1 MKFDHL
7 ARQKRATKEQLRAKF
22 VREEREVY
30 PDAIV
35 KRGLT
40 PGDIAHVHC
49 VNARPLIETGFVDQA
64 MGVVRRFAVPATVNG
79 WSVVPQE
86 SDGERKP
93 SFIIDPGK
101 STTAKPRAGGT
112 QFLPT
117 DYRAKRMSLSTA
129 VQIGYGTPG
138 ANLAIQCCAASA
150 HIRVLDIDC
159 RDPEIAEAVKT
170 LALEVLGDT
179 PFIRYGAR
187 PKVALIYRQEAGS
200 DDERW
205 SIPKWSVE
213 MLGADGKRDIDDEL
227 KPINSV
233 EFLSEGG
240 LLTAYGLHHKTG
252 KSFDWS
258 EGRLHPAIA
267 SPLEAPVINKAQVR
281 QFLNRLCDIRALSG
295 GVSTS
300 NPHGGAIDVSE
311 LRQRFGMGQKIWVPR
326 LQRGPFSLNEKGDV
340 TDGGE
345 AWLTQFVW
353 ALCAANAQLIDR
365 YSELLVEA
373 AIAEAIEKL
382 GQTPRDNEG
391 LMTHGGIE
399 QTTRFKMRSP
409 LEKWR
414 ASLAEYAKSGRYHDI
429 CVPWHVTEDGRRPQ
443 SKRVM
448 PAPRPADGSLDWIPD
463 DYCIVDGLSDHAAR
477 AKVLPVEKTAEQI
490 AADKADRAIIEDLD
504 QRHAIADGISDK
516 VDSAIRDFLDAD
528 DAPLVLLRAPTG
540 SGKTSR
546 VVRSLGPWIGE
557 NPKQDGEGPI
567 LAVVPTHANADE
579 ALKKATTE
587 GMMTPEDYWTDG
599 EVNDAIGMLG
609 GTGIKATRFRG
620 RDAAGCLRKD
630 EMRMLGERG
639 IGASNLCGK
648 KVDDEDAIVA
658 AKMRKEGQRVP
669 QKEILCPFR
678 ESGECGYYKQF
689 QDIRDADIVFVSHAY
704 LTMHSLPKALKNPR
718 RVIVDESVV
727 FQIIDQARMPLD
739 ALELPRVEPYVT
751 KLDRKKFPEASDED
765 IKSAL
770 FGDRLEAC
778 SIAKD
783 ALIEGK
789 DVATVFRELERG
801 SELVDAAI
809 TVLARSK
816 QSERKVDPR
825 MNVDDVKELAA
836 QPQMSDLIT
845 EERFWRI
852 VRDRLNGLEDGSA
865 TGNRDMRI
873 QLVQIAEMSEALPRP
888 FVRISWRKDANWSAA
903 PTLLLDASGDA
914 AITEKLFGRAP
925 TVINIEAP
933 MHVRV
938 VAAIESTYSTSQFV
952 PRDPDDSILADR
964 CAGNVNRIR
973 DLITS
978 TSVVY
983 GYGRVLAGA
992 TMSAR
997 EAIQSGWGKP
1007 ASVDFGHFGALRGL
1021 DFAKNHAAAISIGRS
1036 EQPIHIVDGYAAA
1049 LTYDDPDPELPYDQR
1064 GDGMTDGEKALLRQ
1078 AAARTIR
1085 MRTGED
1091 IQHFVPQFPTKKDG
1105 SMSWAQRLEEQWRE
1119 EEIRQFLGRLRPVY
1133 RGIAHNADGEPIDV
1147 ETPVLI
1153 AVGKCLPDVIV
1164 DEIVTLDQLLA
1175 PAKFLELVRLS
1186 GGILSDTV
1194 TPYAPGAQE
1203 ILQGRS
1209 LQQFKKD
1216 CFPHSDAW
1224 VKRLM
1229 DGMGRIV
1236 YRMPGETTH
1245 RQALV
1250 ATAWIDGDP
1259 VAQFE
1264 NDTERWGAML
1274 PEEIISYKP
1283 SKRQPVGFGE
1293 ARQPDKLDLKLA
1305 AGEPDEPVAP
1315 AISTLSDADLISM
1328 IPMDIDEREPV
1339 TYSKSNSRSTRI
1351 IPPFSQGAA

>member
-40 PGDIAHVHC
+40 PEDIAQVHC
-49 VNARPLIETGFVDQA
+49 VNARPLIETGFVDQPI
-64 MGVVRRFAVPATVNG
+64 GVVRRFAVPATVNG
-79 WSVVPQE
+79 WSVVPQDSE
-86 SDGERKP
+86 GERKP

-101 STTAKPRAGGT
+101 STLANPRAGGT
-112 QFLPT
+112 PFLPRE
-117 DYRAKRMSLSTA
+117 YREKLMSLQTA
-129 VQIGYGTPG
+129 VGIGYGTPG

-150 HIRVLDIDC
+150 HARVLDIDC

-170 LALEVLGDT
+170 LAIEVLGDT

-205 SIPKWSVE
+205 SISRWSVE
-213 MLGADGKRDIDDEL
+213 MLGADGKRELDDGGH
-227 KPINSV
+227 PVNAV
-233 EFLSEGG
+233 EFLGEGG
-240 LLTAYGLHHKTG
+240 LLTSYGLHHKTG

-258 EGRLHPAIA
+258 EGRAHPAIA
-267 SPLEAPVINKAQVR
+267 SPLEAPVIDKAQVR
-281 QFLNRLCDIRALSG
+281 LFLNRLCDIRALSG

-300 NPHGGAIDVSE
+300 NPHGGSIDVSE
-311 LRQRFGMGQKIWVPR
+311 LRQRFGMGQKIWVPK
-326 LQRGPFSLNEKGDV
+326 LQRGPFSLNEQGHI
-340 TDGGE
+340 TEGAE
-345 AWLTQFVW
+345 AWLSQFVW
-353 ALCAANAQLIDR
+353 ALCGANAAVLQR
-365 YSELLVEA
+365 YYRVVEEA
-373 AIAEAIEKL
+373 AIAEAIERL

-391 LMTHGGIE
+391 LMTHGAIE
-399 QTTRFKMRSP
+399 KSACFK
-409 LEKWR
+409 LKAAAQKWL
-414 ASLAEYAKSGRYHDI
+414 ASLAEHARSGRYHDI
-429 CVPWHVTEDGRRPQ
+429 AVPWHVTDDGRRPQ
-443 SKRVM
+443 LKRVM

-490 AADKADRAIIEDLD
+490 AADKSERAIIEDLD
-504 QRHAIADGISDK
+504 QRHAIADSISDQ
-516 VDSAIRDFLDAD
+516 VDSAIRDFLDAN
-528 DAPLVLLRAPTG
+528 DAPLVLLKAPTG

-546 VVRSLGPWIGE
+546 VVRSLGPWIRE
-557 NPKQDGEGPI
+557 NPREEGEGPI
-567 LAVVPTHANADE
+567 LVVVPTHANADE
-579 ALKKATTE
+579 ALKKATGE
-587 GMMTPEDYWTDG
+587 GMMTPEEYWTDG
-599 EVNDAIGMLG
+599 ELDDAIGMLG
-609 GTGIKATRFRG
+609 GTGVKATRFRG

-718 RVIVDESVV
+718 KVIIDESVV
-727 FQIIDQARMPLD
+727 YQIIDQARMPLD

-751 KLDRKKFPEASDED
+751 KLDRKKFPDASDED
-765 IKSAL
+765 IKSAY

-778 SIAKD
+778 SIAKG

-789 DVATVFRELERG
+789 DVAAVFRDLERG

-825 MNVDDVKELAA
+825 MDMDDVKELAA

-852 VRDRLNGLEDGSA
+852 VKDRLQGLEEGSA
-865 TGNRDMRI
+865 TGDRDMRI
-873 QLVQIAEMSEALPRP
+873 QIVQIAETSDALPKP
-888 FVRISWRKDANWSAA
+888 FARISWRKETNWSGA

-925 TVINIEAP
+925 TLINIEAP

-938 VAAIESTYSTSQFV
+938 AAAIESTYSTSQFV
-952 PRDPDDSILADR
+952 PRDPEDELVATR

-978 TSVVY
+978 TAVVY
-983 GYGRVLAGA
+983 GYGRVLTGA

-997 EAIQSGWGKP
+997 EAIQSDWEKP

-1064 GDGMTDGEKALLRQ
+1064 GDGTTDGEKALLRQ

-1147 ETPVLI
+1147 ETPVLV

-1194 TPYAPGAQE
+1194 TPYAPGAQQ
-1203 ILQGRS
+1203 ILQGRT
-1209 LQQFKKD
+1209 LQQFRKD
-1216 CFPHSDAW
+1216 CFPQSDAW

-1236 YRMPGETTH
+1236 YRMPGEKAN

-1250 ATAWIDGDP
+1250 ATAWIEGDP

-1264 NDTERWGAML
+1264 RDTERWGAML
-1274 PEEIISYKP
+1274 PEEIISYEP
-1283 SKRQPVGFGE
+1283 SKRQPVGIAE
-1293 ARQPDKLDLKLA
+1293 ARQPDKLDIRLA
-1305 AGEPDEPVAP
+1305 AGEPEEPVTAP
-1315 AISTLSDADLISM
+1315 NSTLSDADLISM
-1328 IPMDIDEREPV
+1328 IPMDIDDRE
-1339 TYSKSNSRSTRI
+1339 TARCSISNSRLTRI
-1351 IPPFSQGAA
+1351 IPPFSQGTA